1 MIKKITFALTGLLVL
16 AVFTVTIITRT
27 QGIMI
32 RTSNGL
38 FVGYSFEI
46 NQWLFFEYPNFPVGH
61 DGPYVFKEDG
71 RYTAL
76 TIVTTQAGE
85 NTLMQQTTDQRI
97 TVVVDS
103 PRLTQFTVD
112 IRDSHPR
119 SALDIPAP
127 EKRFAVSDLEGNFE
141 AFQTLLQSQR
151 IIDKDLNWQFAT
163 GHLVI
168 VGDMVDRGENVVP
181 LLWLIYKLEGQARQ
195 AGGAVH
201 YILGNHERYLLDGRT
216 KSAAPKYYGSFHTAG
231 LSSSQAWSEG
241 SILGDWLRSK
251 PVMLKIG
258 DTLYVHG
265 GVSPGLL
272 DQALTLA
279 QLDALAAR
287 DLVLKTTHLRNI
299 AESPIHANDGVLYYR
314 GLAKSMEE
322 YGFGPKATTSHV
334 DKVLAYFD
342 VKHIAIGHTLV
353 PHIGTDYQGKVL
365 RLDVAH
371 AEGVIEG
378 LWQIDGAL
386 WRADDE
392 GDRFPLYQ
400 IDEYPRTNKP
410 S

>member
-1 MIKKITFALTGLLVL
+1 MIKKIAIALTGLLVL
-16 AVFTVTIITRT
+16 TLLTVTIITRT
-27 QGIMI
+27 QGTMI

-38 FVGYSFEI
+38 FVGYSFQI
-46 NQWLFFEYPNFPVGH
+46 NEWLFFEYPNFPVGR
-61 DGPYVFKEDG
+61 DGPYVFKEEG

-76 TIVTTQAGE
+76 TIETTQAGE
-85 NTLMQQTTDQRI
+85 NTLTQQTTDRRI

-119 SALDIPAP
+119 SALTIPAP
-127 EKRFAVSDLEGNFE
+127 EKRFAVSDLEGNFD
-141 AFQTLLQSQR
+141 AFQTLLQGQH
-151 IIDKDLNWQFAT
+151 IIDEDLNWQFAD

-168 VGDMVDRGENVVP
+168 VGDMVDRGKNVVP
-181 LLWLIYKLEGQARQ
+181 LLWLIYKLEDQARQ

-201 YILGNHERYLLDGRT
+201 YIMGNHERYLLDGRT
-216 KSAAPKYYGSFHTAG
+216 KSAARKYYGSFHTAG
-231 LSSSQAWSEG
+231 LTSFQAWSER
-241 SILGDWLRSK
+241 SVLGNWLRSK

-265 GVSPGLL
+265 GVSPRVL
-272 DQALTLA
+272 DQAPTLA

-287 DLVLKTTHLRNI
+287 DLVLQTTHLRNI
-299 AESPIHANDGVLYYR
+299 AESPIHAIDGLLYYR

-322 YGFGPKATTSHV
+322 FGFGPKAPESHV
-334 DKVLAYFD
+334 DKALSYFD

-371 AEGVIEG
+371 SEGVIEG
-378 LWQIDGAL
+378 LWQINGAF
-386 WRADDE
+386 WRADDK
-392 GDRFPLYQ
+392 GNRYPLHQ
-400 IDEYPRTNKP
+400 VGE
-410 S
+410 